1 MIEEASALMAPYDA
15 MLLPTT
21 PATAPTIEAVSAS
34 EAEYVKWNMAM
45 LRNTGLINMLD
56 GCAATIPIHPPGT
69 PPVGLDGRGDGG
81 TDKAILSV
89 AMALE
94 GALGEQSDG
103 GGTKRARL

>member
-1 MIEEASALMAPYDA
+1 MGMAP
-15 MLLPTT
+15 MGST
-21 PATAPTIEAVSAS
+21 
-34 EAEYVKWNMAM
+34 
-45 LRNTGLINMLD
+45 
-56 GCAATIPIHPPGT
+56 TIPIHPPGT
-69 PPVGLDGRGDGG
+69 PPVGLMVAGMGG